1 MPRPIFS
8 AQFRTYGEW
17 LKAGDRTSKYA
28 QEIIR
33 KHKVF
38 PDRNLKFLNSLKIS
52 DIDLSLKPVSA
63 LTEKEFTERGESLK
77 VLKIMRNEGLTLSK
91 SIEKA
96 KEYGYNPSEKSVRKS
111 LGNGLYKTGKGW
123 KARKTDRIEVR
134 MNIYSNGTEETITL
148 TNSKDRTLIGKY
160 FNDVKKLLHG
170 QLDEKAF
177 KKLYRRKV
185 IVDAKGNKWS
195 LETSRK
201 DIEIIE
207 TANPNDVYRVI
218 YGTR

>member
-1 MPRPIFS
+1 
-8 AQFRTYGEW
+8 
-17 LKAGDRTSKYA
+17 
-28 QEIIR
+28 
-33 KHKVF
+33 
-38 PDRNLKFLNSLKIS
+38 
-52 DIDLSLKPVSA
+52 
-63 LTEKEFTERGESLK
+63 
-77 VLKIMRNEGLTLSK
+77 MRNEGLTLSK

-111 LGNGLYKTGKGW
+111 LGNVLYKTGKGW

>member
-1 MPRPIFS
+1 
-8 AQFRTYGEW
+8 
-17 LKAGDRTSKYA
+17 
-28 QEIIR
+28 
-33 KHKVF
+33 
-38 PDRNLKFLNSLKIS
+38 
-52 DIDLSLKPVSA
+52 
-63 LTEKEFTERGESLK
+63 
-77 VLKIMRNEGLTLSK
+77 
-91 SIEKA
+91 
-96 KEYGYNPSEKSVRKS
+96 
-111 LGNGLYKTGKGW
+111 
-123 KARKTDRIEVR
+123 